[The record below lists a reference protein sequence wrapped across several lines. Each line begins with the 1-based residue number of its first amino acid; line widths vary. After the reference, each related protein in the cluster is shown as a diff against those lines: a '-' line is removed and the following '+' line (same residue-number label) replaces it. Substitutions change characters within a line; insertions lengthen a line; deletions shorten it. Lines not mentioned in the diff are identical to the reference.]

1 MGTIRTRFI
10 KGTLE
15 DLRLETSKEIV
26 ERIDEKFKKVHLHKI
41 FEEMVEGCYNE
52 IKAQGGAG
60 N

>member
-10 KGTLE
+10 KRTLD
-15 DLRLETSKEIV
+15 DLGLETSKEIV
-26 ERIDEKFKKVHLHKI
+26 KRIDEKFKKVHLHKI

-52 IKAQGGAG
+52 IKAQGGTG